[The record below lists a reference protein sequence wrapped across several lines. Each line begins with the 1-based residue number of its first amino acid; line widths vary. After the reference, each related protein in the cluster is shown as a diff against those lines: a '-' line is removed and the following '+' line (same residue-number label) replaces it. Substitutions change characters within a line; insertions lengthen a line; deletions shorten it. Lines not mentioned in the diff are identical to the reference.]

1 MSDALRFV
9 DITEDQL
16 DAVIR
21 VRSRSFGL
29 LPAGDREQWLKDAR
43 VFIQDGRYVGVAD
56 GDEVVAAARFWDFQ
70 QWWSGQPV
78 RMAGVAGVVVAPE
91 YRGRGVGSKLMR
103 GVLQRAGDMGFP
115 LTGLYPA
122 TTVIYRHLGYE
133 FGGGRYRFS
142 FPAADLR
149 GLGGKPTGVVGR
161 GKSQPAAVRRA
172 GPEDAERVLELVGQ
186 SHRQRRT
193 NGPLVW
199 PVKEVT
205 SWLADEENFAYLADD
220 GFVVYNWSG
229 SDLCVDE
236 IVAGSEAT
244 ARALWATVGS
254 GSSIASTV
262 QAYISPDDPVHLMVE
277 HEAYKDVQHQRW
289 MLRLLDAPAAIAAR
303 GFAPDAAVELDLRLE
318 DPDVPANTGDWH
330 LSVAGGAGELT
341 PAQVSA
347 DALQLGPRGLAGLY
361 SGTPLATLRASGL
374 ASGGSSTADA
384 SIDPVFAGPT
394 PYMLDYF

>member
-1 MSDALRFV
+1 VSDALRFV

-21 VRSRSFGL
+21 VRSRSFGVMA
-29 LPAGDREQWLKDAR
+29 AGDREQWLKDAR

-56 GDEVVAAARFWDFQ
+56 GDEVIAAARFWAFE
-70 QWWSGQPV
+70 QWWSGRRVPV
-78 RMAGVAGVVVAPE
+78 AGVAGVVVAPE

-103 GVLQRAGDMGFP
+103 GVLQRATDKGFP
-115 LTGLYPA
+115 LTALYPA

-133 FGGGRYRFS
+133 FGGSRYRFS

-149 GLGGKPTGVVGR
+149 GLGGKEV
-161 GKSQPAAVRRA
+161 AVRRA
-172 GPEDAERVLELVGQ
+172 GPGDAERVLELVGQ
-186 SHRQRRT
+186 SHERRRT
-193 NGPLVW
+193 NGPLMW

-205 SWLADEENFAYLADD
+205 EWLADEENFAYLADD

-262 QAYISPDDPVHLMVE
+262 HAYISPDDPLHLLLD
-277 HEAYKDVQHQRW
+277 HEAYKDVQQQRW

-303 GFAPDAAVELDLRLE
+303 GFAPGAATEIDVRLE
-318 DPDVPANTGDWH
+318 DSDVPANSGDWH
-330 LSVAGGAGELT
+330 LSVAGGAGELRPT
-341 PAQVSA
+341 QASGDV
-347 DALQLGPRGLAGLY
+347 LRLGPRGLAALY
-361 SGTPLATLRASGL
+361 AGTPLATLRGSGL
-374 ASGGSSTADA
+374 ASGGLTAADA
-384 SIDPVFAGPT
+384 ALDPVFAGPT